1 MALSSYELE
10 RIADDMYKDRV
21 IRGSVYCGHCGYNLH
36 SLPYVYTCPECGNQ
50 YNARPLKMDG
60 IFVLHDTYFP
70 ASDVAAVLLCAPIVY
85 LLIAGGVN
93 PTDYGRLILG
103 AGVGVVALTFAVK
116 AYHRLPRFFK
126 ARSIARRIALEEQEE
141 E

>member
-21 IRGSVYCGHCGYNLH
+21 ITGWAYCGNCGYNLH
-36 SLPYVYTCPECGNQ
+36 SLPYIYTCPECGNQ
-50 YNARPLKMDG
+50 YNARPLKMKG

-70 ASDVAAVLLCAPIVY
+70 ASDIAATLLCAPVVY
-85 LLIAGGVN
+85 LIIAGGVN
-93 PTDYGRLILG
+93 PTEYGQLILG
-103 AGVGVVALTFAVK
+103 AAMGVIMLTFAHK
-116 AYHRLPRFFK
+116 ACRQLPRFFK
-126 ARSIARRIALEEQEE
+126 ARSIARRIALEEEE